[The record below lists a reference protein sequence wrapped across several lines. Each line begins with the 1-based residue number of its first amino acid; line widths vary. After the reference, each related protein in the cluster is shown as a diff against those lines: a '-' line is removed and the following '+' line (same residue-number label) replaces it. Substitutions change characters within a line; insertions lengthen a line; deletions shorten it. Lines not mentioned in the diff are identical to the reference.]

1 MRSSSSAWTEIPS
14 PVHGS
19 VFDLDKHA
27 LIDAVHEQRQR
38 MLDLLRSLPEADWE
52 KTVVPRWRVREL
64 AAHMITTDEGT
75 LTGRMLLMGFTK
87 DAVGA
92 IPKIEAWND
101 KQVARWADR
110 PVPVL
115 LAAVEK
121 WGNRLERLARA
132 VPRSIG
138 KRTIPTPLGRASL
151 LWLAGLRVYDE
162 WVHREDLRRALGMP
176 SDDDPNVVGPAARM
190 LQAGIPMQ
198 SLPRVAAG
206 SKGSVSLA
214 FDDLDLP
221 AFGFDLTAQRYGYGV
236 TGGDARIAG
245 RAAPLVMVAARRD
258 AWRDAET
265 SGALK
270 IEGDRKAAE
279 AVLDALLLV

>member
-19 VFDLDKHA
+19 VFDLDKRA
-27 LIDAVHEQRQR
+27 VMRAVHDQRQR
-38 MLDLLRSLPEADWE
+38 TMELLRALPETDWE
-52 KTVVPRWRVREL
+52 RIVVPRWRVREF

-75 LTGRMLLMGFTK
+75 LTGRILTIGFTK
-87 DAVGA
+87 DAVGG

-110 PVPVL
+110 PIAEL
-115 LAAVEK
+115 LAGIEK
-121 WGNRLERLARA
+121 WGRRLERLAA
-132 VPRSIG
+132 SVPKVIG
-138 KRTIPTPLGRASL
+138 KRVMPTPFGRVSL

-162 WVHREDLRRALGMP
+162 WVHREDFRRAFGMP
-176 SDDDPNVVGPAARM
+176 SDDDPGVVGPAARM
-190 LQAGIPMQ
+190 LQAGIPIQ
-198 SLPRVAAG
+198 SLPRVAG
-206 SKGSVSLA
+206 GRVGTVSIA
-214 FDDLDLP
+214 FDDVDLP
-221 AFGFDLTAQRYGYGV
+221 ALGVDLGAKRYGYGV
-236 TGGDARIAG
+236 SGGDARIAG

-258 AWRDAET
+258 TWRDAEA

-270 IEGDRKAAE
+270 IEGDRNAAE